1 MTMLVE
7 AQQND
12 NASSRSPAG
21 IADPLAIRRQP
32 SCRAARSHSEPH
44 YRDLLRGQGARL
56 IGSYDSVIAFA
67 SRALLVWR
75 RIVLP
80 DGSSIQIDNLP
91 ATDAAGYA
99 GLEDEAD
106 FHTWRG

>member
-1 MTMLVE
+1 M
-7 AQQND
+7 
-12 NASSRSPAG
+12 
-21 IADPLAIRRQP
+21 
-32 SCRAARSHSEPH
+32 
-44 YRDLLRGQGARL
+44 
-56 IGSYDSVIAFA
+56 IAFGQ

-106 FHTWRG
+106 FHTWRLIKGVVLSTLLGASSTSGLSERLRSVAKTCLAASRSLLAKRSLEVVTIGSLFEIR